1 MGRPLAQSAIA
12 AAVAAVAALA
22 YIQGQAAPPHM
33 EASASVAHRRVA
45 EVVAARM
52 RVVAEARMREPLAPL
67 EQRGLRR
74 LCWPRAVAQAQQAP
88 QAQQA
93 RMARMARADS

>member
-1 MGRPLAQSAIA
+1 M
-12 AAVAAVAALA
+12 AAVAALA
-22 YIQGQAAPPHM
+22 YIQGQVAPPHM
-33 EASASVAHRRVA
+33 EASVAHRRVA

-52 RVVAEARMREPLAPL
+52 RVVAEAHTREPLAPL

-74 LCWPRAVAQAQQAP
+74 LCWPRAVAQAQQAQ
-88 QAQQA
+88 QARMA